1 MNKVQFDSIDFQER
15 NGTCG
20 MKPECSGWNLA
31 EKSGTDRDLK
41 WDENYSILWIGMEYF
56 DYFKQNRIK
65 LTTLVVHGL
74 QAYKNYSNFTC
85 QQLLFLPQESNSL
98 KTQYDESKTPLHKEL
113 PTIVCLND
121 PPACQLYHFPP
132 ESTTTSA
139 PPHACFSKVYQYSP
153 SN

>member
-1 MNKVQFDSIDFQER
+1 
-15 NGTCG
+15 
-20 MKPECSGWNLA
+20 
-31 EKSGTDRDLK
+31 
-41 WDENYSILWIGMEYF
+41 MEYF
-56 DYFKQNRIK
+56 NYFKQNRIK

-139 PPHACFSKVYQYSP
+139 PPHACFSKVYLYSLLQIRKLIP
-153 SN
+153 SKMWGKTTLEHHGTSRAYWKLI